1 MKKFRDVF
9 FNSFLYCLAIE
20 LVEELLEELIAWGI
34 TNVVTWALTKALSAV
49 IVVSLT
55 QATKIVIKKII
66 KKITY
71 KEGKDKVSKLKSF
84 FSWIWA
90 NKCTIGGIATGA
102 VMVVSGTGIIDVSTF
117 PELIVGGFNITPVLY
132 YGFLGIMAII
142 CSFFPESVE
151 KFAKR
156 IADKKAEKE
165 AKAIEKEAKKEIVA
179 EDKKA
184 NQTQAQAEK
193 DKAKA
198 DKLEAEKLAKEKAE
212 AEHRAKVEAE
222 KAKLR
227 ALNNQN
233 T

>member
-1 MKKFRDVF
+1 MKKWKNMF
-9 FNSFLYCLAIE
+9 FYCLAVE

-34 TNVVTWALTKALSAV
+34 TNCLTWAITKALSAM
-49 IVVSLT
+49 IVVGLT
-55 QATKIVIKKII
+55 QATKIVIKKFV
-66 KKITY
+66 KTITY
-71 KEGKDKVSKLKSF
+71 KEGNDKVSKIKSF

-90 NKCTIGGIATGA
+90 NKCTLGGIATGA
-102 VMVVSGTGIIDVSTF
+102 VTVISGVGVIDVNSF

-132 YGFLGIMAII
+132 YGVLGILAII
-142 CSFFPESVE
+142 CSFFPETVE

-156 IADKKAEKE
+156 VTEKKAEKE
-165 AKAIEKEAKKEIVA
+165 QKAIEKEAKKEIIA
-179 EDKKA
+179 EERKA

-193 DKAKA
+193 EQAKADKAKA
-198 DKLEAEKLAKEKAE
+198 IADAKEKAE
-212 AEHRAKVEAE
+212 AEHRTKVEAE